1 MALAEIQALKD
12 LAKEMGIQEGP
23 DLTVFLRDERARARK
38 SVKQTIGLE
47 NSNRKQTIG
56 LENSNR
62 RQLIGI
68 EIRNTR

>member
-23 DLTVFLRDERARARK
+23 DLTVFCEMSELGLGK
-38 SVKQTIGLE
+38 SVKQNRKQIIELE

-56 LENSNR
+56 
-62 RQLIGI
+62 I